1 MAKLRVTS
9 PDGYNHYWTPAG
21 AHTSFPAGFEG
32 TVKGEV
38 LAAAI
43 AAGKGEEIKPV
54 KKAEDEPGRDN

>member
-32 TVKGEV
+32 TVKAEV
-38 LAAAI
+38 LAAAV
-43 AAGKGEEIKPV
+43 AAGKGEEIKPEKV
-54 KKAEDEPGRDN
+54 KDESGRDN